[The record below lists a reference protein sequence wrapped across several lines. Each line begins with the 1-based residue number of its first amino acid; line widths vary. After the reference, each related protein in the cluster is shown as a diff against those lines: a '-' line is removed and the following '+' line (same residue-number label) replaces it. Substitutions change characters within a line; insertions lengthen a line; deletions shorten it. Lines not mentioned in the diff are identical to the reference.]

1 MFTLYCSLLSVQK
14 QYVQNNVHALIKK
27 YFNAKNC
34 WPLSEPSASRYLFAD
49 RLTQSRVA
57 TAFNLFGK
65 KKKSKPTVSVM
76 YSKMKY
82 ACTGLWSF
90 QSFILNFLAGIL

>member
-65 KKKSKPTVSVM
+65 KKKKQTNSICDV
-76 YSKMKY
+76 
-82 ACTGLWSF
+82 
-90 QSFILNFLAGIL
+90 Q